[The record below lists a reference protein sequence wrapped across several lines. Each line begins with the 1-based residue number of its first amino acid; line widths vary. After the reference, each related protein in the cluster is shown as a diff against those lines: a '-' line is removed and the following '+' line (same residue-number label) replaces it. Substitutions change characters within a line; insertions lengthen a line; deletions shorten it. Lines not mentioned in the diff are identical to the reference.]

1 MSSTEGAAVS
11 YRFGLFE
18 VDAKRGEVRKQGL
31 RIRLRGRPYDILLIL
46 LERPGELVTRE
57 DLRARLWVADTFVD
71 FDHGLNTSV
80 NRLREVLGDS
90 ADSPRYIETI
100 PRKGYRF
107 IAPVEVVAPR
117 VSEPALLGPAPVVSP
132 PLAPAPV
139 ILTPPVR
146 SRRWWIPLAAVGVLA
161 LVLAGWWRLSRPP
174 AIQGGAMRLV
184 VLPFQ
189 NLSGDPDQE
198 FFSDGFTEEMIAELG
213 ALEPSRLGV
222 IARTT
227 SMHYKSTKKAIGEIG
242 SELRVDY
249 VLEGSVRRDADRVRI
264 TAQLVE
270 SKTQTQLWS
279 DSYDRKAADVI
290 GIQKD
295 VAMAIARSLA
305 PTLGSR
311 GALSSSVAPA
321 SFSAYEY
328 TLRGKFFREQATEAS
343 TRKAIEYFERAIA
356 IDPRY
361 APAHAGL
368 GDGYRLLGAPG
379 WEVEKPEGLLRKARA
394 SAERAL
400 ALDPASPDAHAVMAM
415 VHFTYDWDP
424 AAAEREIREAI
435 RLNPSHAKAH
445 QYYSGILT
453 AAGRMDE
460 AMAEAH
466 RGMELDPLSAAGG
479 TTLGVRLY
487 YSGKI
492 DEAAAE
498 FRKTLE
504 VNPSFAVAHW
514 GLAQCYRV
522 QGRMDDQLDE
532 LTNAVTLSGNSA
544 YMRAHLGYG
553 FAVSG
558 DRGRAEAIAKEL
570 QADGPGRYVAPYHL
584 ALIAVGLGDTAEAL
598 RWLERASRDRSG
610 WMMFLP
616 VEPEF
621 DKMKQAP
628 EFQRLLA
635 SLKPAA

>member
-1 MSSTEGAAVS
+1 MTTTEGARIS

-31 RIRLRGRPYDILLIL
+31 RIRVRGRPYDILLIL
-46 LERPGELVTRE
+46 LERPGELVTRD
-57 DLRARLWVADTFVD
+57 DLRARLWAADTFVD

-107 IAPVEVVAPR
+107 IAPVEAVVPR
-117 VSEPALLGPAPVVSP
+117 VPEPAPLESP
-132 PLAPAPV
+132 PPAPAPV
-139 ILTPPVR
+139 TLPSQPR
-146 SRRWWIPLAAVGVLA
+146 FRRWWISVAAVGVMA
-161 LVLAGWWRLSRPP
+161 LVLGGWWRLSRP
-174 AIQGGAMRLV
+174 AATQGGAMRLV

-213 ALEPSRLGV
+213 ALEPSHLGV

-227 SMHYKSTKKAIGEIG
+227 SMHYKSTNKAIGEIG
-242 SELRVDY
+242 SELGVDY

-270 SKTQTQLWS
+270 SKTQTQLWA

-295 VAMAIARSLA
+295 VAMAIAKSLA

-311 GALSSSVAPA
+311 GALSSSVAPV

-368 GDGYRLLGAPG
+368 GDCYRLLGAPG
-379 WEVEKPEGLLRKARA
+379 WEVEKPEILLRKARA

-400 ALDPASPDAHAVMAM
+400 ALDPESPDAHAVMAM
-415 VHFTYDWDP
+415 VHFTYDWNL
-424 AAAEREIREAI
+424 AAAEREIRDAI

-460 AMAEAH
+460 ATAEAH
-466 RGMELDPLSAAGG
+466 RGMELDPLSATGG

-522 QGRMDDQLDE
+522 QGRMEEQLDE

-570 QADGPGRYVAPYHL
+570 QAEGPARYVAPYHL
-584 ALIAVGLGDTAEAL
+584 ALIAAGLGDAAEAL
-598 RWLERASRDRSG
+598 RWLDRANRDRSG
-610 WMMFLP
+610 WMMFLR